1 MRANP
6 RLLAITL
13 ALGLVPFAGVP
24 DALAQAGTA
33 GTPPAAVTPSARDA
47 NPVTPTPQAPDMQ
60 TYLSMLDR
68 GIGDLRQ
75 EISRAESGGGR
86 STQPGATSP
95 EMIHLMQKVR
105 ESWQI
110 AQRAPRG
117 FNGNADYDQTMRDMR
132 ARFSE
137 LGPQHVEAPQAVE
150 SARGALQSLE
160 KLRQAAAASA
170 PS

>member
-1 MRANP
+1 MRAKT
-6 RLLAITL
+6 RLLVAAL
-13 ALGLVPFAGVP
+13 ALAPLAAALPGA
-24 DALAQAGTA
+24 ALAQPGTA
-33 GTPPAAVTPSARDA
+33 GAPPATVTPSARDA

-60 TYLSMLDR
+60 TYLGMLDR
-68 GIGDLRQ
+68 GIADLRQ
-75 EISRAESGGGR
+75 EITRAESGGSR
-86 STQPGATSP
+86 PTQAGATSP

-110 AQRAPRG
+110 AERAPRG
-117 FNGNADYDQTMRDMR
+117 FNGNAAYDQMMRDMR

-137 LGPQHVEAPQAVE
+137 VGPQHVQTPEAIE

-160 KLRQAAAASA
+160 RLRQAAASSA